1 MILGFWLPLTIWPIM
16 GPEVSKN
23 VFGGRKRPLGTF
35 KSIAHTVDDDFW
47 WLEQILKNHEKSS
60 FLSIFLLW
68 AQRRKID
75 KNDDFSWFFKICS
88 NHQKSS
94 STVCAILLKV
104 PRGLFRPPNTFF
116 DTSGPIIGQI
126 VRGSQ
131 KPKIMKNANFDE
143 NSIFH
148 TLAKIA
154 QNDVIWQEMDTWGVL
169 DAFCTR
175 NRYQNSFRSYFKV
188 FWNFGFFGI
197 FYLWVHSKSEP

>member
-1 MILGFWLPLTIWPIM
+1 M
-16 GPEVSKN
+16 
-23 VFGGRKRPLGTF
+23 
-35 KSIAHTVDDDFW
+35 
-47 WLEQILKNHEKSS
+47 KNHHFYQFS
-60 FLSIFLLW
+60 FFELKEAKLMKMMIFLF
-68 AQRRKID
+68 
-75 KNDDFSWFFKICS
+75 FSWFFKICF

-104 PRGLFRPPNTFF
+104 PRSLFRPPNTFF
-116 DTSGPIIGQI
+116 DTSGPIIVQI

-175 NRYQNSFRSYFKV
+175 NWYQNSFRSYFKV
-188 FWNFGFFGI
+188 FWNFGFFFEFFICGSTQNRTRRN
-197 FYLWVHSKSEP
+197 FYGSVNFEIILKIT